1 MRRVKEKEKACL
13 QGQKKESNE
22 NVLEILAVLE
32 MSH

>member
-22 NVLEILAVLE
+22 NVLEILVVVE
-32 MSH
+32 VCH